1 MKVLSVLVIILT
13 NSVIINGEVLP
24 LNYNNNFE
32 LLKTFLSSI
41 LPENEYVC
49 LFEDEKENELAN
61 IIPSIFAVYT
71 ANISMLSNTIIQCN
85 LYIFNIEMSHFKEV
99 ISLVPPHKTVIIFPF
114 GLDGKMQNYIIEDT
128 YEHAVP
134 AILVN
139 IKENNVIELFY
150 VMDNKTKYLSLNDT
164 NTQSHYHIK
173 EQQWSPEKFLS
184 KAGRPIVV
192 TTFHCPPFVE
202 VNNEEKSYEGFE
214 YKIVEDIIKD
224 WPVKYNI
231 IENDRKD
238 VLINKFLLA
247 IRTIQEEKSDIAF
260 CFLWQRALMERNV
273 DYSSAMF
280 PTCVTFLVH
289 KPTLLKSYTF
299 LFQAFHDLLTFVVF
313 ALASAFWELIFKVVA
328 TIKGRRPSQSLSVRL
343 TFVCST
349 IFYFLFFSYYSAELT
364 VISSFPRFSGEYV
377 KTFTDMVD
385 KKIQWVEPQNDI
397 QTWLKNTKDNI
408 CVGIAEN
415 FRTESNRKIINLK
428 LQGGKFG
435 FLVKRFAS
443 NLLSGVEDLD
453 DYGKTYLRA
462 LPGCLAT
469 FYSSIGFQKNSPFT
483 KYFNEKLYRY
493 FDSGLVDYWERM
505 VSRKPA
511 YSYMENFK
519 SLYIGQITTK
529 KFDLNKLS
537 GIFYLLVLGYSLSVC
552 CFVCEYFK
560 LNHITNS
567 NASNA

>member
-1 MKVLSVLVIILT
+1 MKVLSVLVVIL
-13 NSVIINGEVLP
+13 NNPLIINGELLP
-24 LNYNNNFE
+24 LNNNNNFE
-32 LLKTFLSSI
+32 LLKTFISTI
-41 LPENEYVC
+41 LPEKEYVC
-49 LFEDEKENELAN
+49 FFEDKENELAN
-61 IIPSIFAVYT
+61 IIPRIFAVYT
-71 ANISMLSNTIIQCN
+71 ADISMLSNTIIQCN
-85 LYIFNIEMSHFKEV
+85 LYIFNLEMSHFKDV
-99 ISLVPPHKTVIIFPF
+99 TSLVPPHKTVIIFPF
-114 GLDGKMQNYIIEDT
+114 ALEDNMQNYIEDT

-139 IKENNVIELFY
+139 LKENNVFELFY
-150 VMDNKTKYLSLNDT
+150 VMDNITISLNDT
-164 NTQSHYHIK
+164 QSQYNIK
-173 EQQWSPEKFLS
+173 KQQWSPEKFLS

-214 YKIVEDIIKD
+214 YKIVEDMIKD

-238 VLINKFLLA
+238 VLVNKFLLA

-289 KPTLLKSYTF
+289 KPTLLKPYTF
-299 LFQAFHDLLTFVVF
+299 LFQAFHDVLTFVVF
-313 ALASAFWELIFKVVA
+313 ALASAFWEIIFKVVV
-328 TIKGRRPSQSLSVRL
+328 TIKGRSIAQSLSVRL
-343 TFVCST
+343 VFVCST
-349 IFYFLFFSYYSAELT
+349 TFYFLFFSYYSAELT
-364 VISSFPRFSGEYV
+364 VISSFPRYSEDYV

-385 KKIQWVEPQNDI
+385 KRIQWVEPQNDI

-453 DYGKTYLRA
+453 DYSITYLRA

-493 FDSGLVDYWERM
+493 FDSGLVEYWERM

-511 YSYMENFK
+511 YNYMENFK
-519 SLYIGQITTK
+519 SLYVGQITTK

-537 GIFYLLVLGYSLSVC
+537 GIFYLLVLGYILSVC

-560 LNHITNS
+560 LNQIINS

>member
-1 MKVLSVLVIILT
+1 MKLLSVLVVILN
-13 NSVIINGEVLP
+13 NSLIINGELLP
-24 LNYNNNFE
+24 LNNNNNNFE
-32 LLKTFLSSI
+32 LLKTFISTI
-41 LPENEYVC
+41 LPEKEYVC
-49 LFEDEKENELAN
+49 FFEDKENELAN
-61 IIPSIFAVYT
+61 IIPRIFAVYT
-71 ANISMLSNTIIQCN
+71 ADISMLSNTIIQCN

-99 ISLVPPHKTVIIFPF
+99 TSLVPPHKTVIIFPF
-114 GLDGKMQNYIIEDT
+114 ALEENMQNYIEDT

-139 IKENNVIELFY
+139 LKENNIFELFY
-150 VMDNKTKYLSLNDT
+150 VMDNITISLNDT
-164 NTQSHYHIK
+164 QSQYNIK
-173 EQQWSPEKFLS
+173 EQQWTPEKFLS
-184 KAGRPIVV
+184 KAGRSIVV

-202 VNNEEKSYEGFE
+202 GNNKEKSYEGFE
-214 YKIVEDIIKD
+214 YKIVEDMIKD

-238 VLINKFLLA
+238 VLVNKFLMA

-299 LFQAFHDLLTFVVF
+299 LFQAFHDLLTFIVF
-313 ALASAFWELIFKVVA
+313 ALASAFWEIIY
-328 TIKGRRPSQSLSVRL
+328 TIKERSIAQSLSVRL
-343 TFVCST
+343 VFVCST
-349 IFYFLFFSYYSAELT
+349 TFYFLFFSYYSAELT
-364 VISSFPRFSGEYV
+364 VISSFPRFSEDYV

-385 KKIQWVEPQNDI
+385 KRIQWVEPQNDI

-493 FDSGLVDYWERM
+493 FDSGLVKYWERM

-511 YSYMENFK
+511 YNYMENFK
-519 SLYIGQITTK
+519 SLYVGQITTK
-529 KFDLNKLS
+529 KFDLNQLS
-537 GIFYLLVLGYSLSVC
+537 GIFYLLVLGYILSVC

-560 LNHITNS
+560 LNRIINS
-567 NASNA
+567 NAI

>member
-1 MKVLSVLVIILT
+1 MKVLSVLVVILN
-13 NSVIINGEVLP
+13 NSLIINGELLP
-24 LNYNNNFE
+24 LNNNNNFE
-32 LLKTFLSSI
+32 LLKTFISTI
-41 LPENEYVC
+41 LPEKEYVC
-49 LFEDEKENELAN
+49 FFEDKENELAN
-61 IIPSIFAVYT
+61 IIPRIFAVYT
-71 ANISMLSNTIIQCN
+71 ADISMLSNTIIQCN
-85 LYIFNIEMSHFKEV
+85 LYIFNLEMSHFKDV
-99 ISLVPPHKTVIIFPF
+99 TSLVPPHKTVIIFPF
-114 GLDGKMQNYIIEDT
+114 ALEDNMQNYIEDT

-139 IKENNVIELFY
+139 LKENNVFELFY
-150 VMDNKTKYLSLNDT
+150 VMDNITISLNDT
-164 NTQSHYHIK
+164 QSQYNIK
-173 EQQWSPEKFLS
+173 KQQWSPEKFLS

-214 YKIVEDIIKD
+214 YKIVEDMIKD

-238 VLINKFLLA
+238 VLVNKFLLA

-289 KPTLLKSYTF
+289 KPTLLKPYTF
-299 LFQAFHDLLTFVVF
+299 LFQAFHDVLTFVVF
-313 ALASAFWELIFKVVA
+313 ALASAFWEIIFKVVV
-328 TIKGRRPSQSLSVRL
+328 TIKGRSIAQSLSVRL
-343 TFVCST
+343 VFVCST
-349 IFYFLFFSYYSAELT
+349 TFYFLFFSYYSAELT
-364 VISSFPRFSGEYV
+364 VISSFPRYSEDYV

-385 KKIQWVEPQNDI
+385 KRIQWVEPQNDI

-453 DYGKTYLRA
+453 DYSITYLRA

-493 FDSGLVDYWERM
+493 FDSGLVEYWERM

-511 YSYMENFK
+511 YNYMENFK
-519 SLYIGQITTK
+519 SLYVGQITTK

-537 GIFYLLVLGYSLSVC
+537 GIFYLLVLGYILSVC

-560 LNHITNS
+560 LNQIINS

>member
-1 MKVLSVLVIILT
+1 MKVLSVLVVILN
-13 NSVIINGEVLP
+13 NSLIINGELLP
-24 LNYNNNFE
+24 LNNNNNFE
-32 LLKTFLSSI
+32 LLKTFISTI
-41 LPENEYVC
+41 LPEKEYVC
-49 LFEDEKENELAN
+49 FFEDKENELAN
-61 IIPSIFAVYT
+61 IIPRIFAVYT
-71 ANISMLSNTIIQCN
+71 ADISMLSNTIIQCN
-85 LYIFNIEMSHFKEV
+85 LYIFNLEMSHFKDV
-99 ISLVPPHKTVIIFPF
+99 TSLVPPHKTVIIFPF
-114 GLDGKMQNYIIEDT
+114 ALEDNMQNYIEDT

-139 IKENNVIELFY
+139 LKENNVFELFY
-150 VMDNKTKYLSLNDT
+150 VMDNKTISLNDT
-164 NTQSHYHIK
+164 QSQYNIK
-173 EQQWSPEKFLS
+173 KQQWSPEKFLS

-214 YKIVEDIIKD
+214 YKIVEDMIKD

-238 VLINKFLLA
+238 VLVNKFLLA

-289 KPTLLKSYTF
+289 KPTLLKPYTF
-299 LFQAFHDLLTFVVF
+299 LFQAFHDVLTFVVF
-313 ALASAFWELIFKVVA
+313 ALASTFWEIIFKVVV
-328 TIKGRRPSQSLSVRL
+328 TIKGRSIAQSLSVRL
-343 TFVCST
+343 VFVCST
-349 IFYFLFFSYYSAELT
+349 TFYFLFFSYYSAELT
-364 VISSFPRFSGEYV
+364 VISSFPRYSEDYV

-385 KKIQWVEPQNDI
+385 KRIQWVEPQNDI

-453 DYGKTYLRA
+453 DYSITYLRA

-493 FDSGLVDYWERM
+493 FDSGLVEYWERM

-511 YSYMENFK
+511 YNYMENFK
-519 SLYIGQITTK
+519 SLYVGQITTK

-537 GIFYLLVLGYSLSVC
+537 GIFYLLVLGYILSVC

-560 LNHITNS
+560 LNHIINS